1 MLSNNGYILL
11 RNKLKNKE
19 LNVGLSCI
27 QNDNKVDYTIMKK
40 FIDNIFFQQYKKI

>member
-19 LNVGLSCI
+19 LNFGLSCI
-27 QNDNKVDYTIMKK
+27 QNVNSVY
-40 FIDNIFFQQYKKI
+40 